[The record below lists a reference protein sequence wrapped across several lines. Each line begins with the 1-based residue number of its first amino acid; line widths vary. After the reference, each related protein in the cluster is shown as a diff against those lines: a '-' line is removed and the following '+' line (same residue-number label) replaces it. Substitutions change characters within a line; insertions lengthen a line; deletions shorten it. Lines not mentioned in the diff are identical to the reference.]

1 MKQNSI
7 LIRRALLFFLAAVP
21 ALWLDLATKTWSFHF
36 LGMPGEKQTF
46 WLIPNV
52 LGIQTSLNE
61 GALFGMGQ
69 GFVPVFAVSSFIA
82 LAFIIGILFWSGL
95 AKSRFWTLILG
106 FAAAG
111 VLGNLYDRLGMHH
124 LVWGDFYPPHLPGEP
139 VYAVRDWILVMIGSY
154 HWPNFNLADTYLV
167 AASILGMTAFMLM
180 PEEKKEVLC
189 DEEQTPADTEAAGK
203 ADPEEN

>member
-69 GFVPVFAVSSFIA
+69 GFC
-82 LAFIIGILFWSGL
+82 
-95 AKSRFWTLILG
+95 R
-106 FAAAG
+106 
-111 VLGNLYDRLGMHH
+111 
-124 LVWGDFYPPHLPGEP
+124 
-139 VYAVRDWILVMIGSY
+139 
-154 HWPNFNLADTYLV
+154 
-167 AASILGMTAFMLM
+167 
-180 PEEKKEVLC
+180 
-189 DEEQTPADTEAAGK
+189 
-203 ADPEEN
+203 